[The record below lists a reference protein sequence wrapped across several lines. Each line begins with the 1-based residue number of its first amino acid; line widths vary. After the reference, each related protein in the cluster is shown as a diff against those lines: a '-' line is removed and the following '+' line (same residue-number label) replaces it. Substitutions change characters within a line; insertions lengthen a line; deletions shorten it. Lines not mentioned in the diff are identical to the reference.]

1 MSRVIVLGG
10 GIGGLVA
17 ARRLAHLGNEVTLI
31 EREPTLGGL
40 VASREVAGIRID
52 TGAESFATRKGTVAQ
67 LAIELGLGTDIVE
80 PDPEGAWLR
89 WDDDAAPLPKTGLLG
104 IPGSPLADD
113 VRRIVGWRGSLRAYC
128 DRLLP
133 VLRVRKETDL
143 GDIVRRRMG
152 RLVLD
157 RLVTPVVAGVHSAD
171 PSTVDVQAVAPGLTQ
186 NMTTQGSLSGAVM
199 ALREMAPA
207 GSQVQ
212 GIRGGMARLVDALVA
227 DCEKYGVR
235 IRTSREVL
243 GVAADETGGWDVA
256 VAEVPTADA
265 VRADAASGDAAGG
278 PAAGRAPADARTA
291 ADGRTTADART
302 AADASTAAE
311 ARTTADAPVTGE
323 ALHADAIVIATGFR
337 AGLRLLGQTG
347 VGSSGPAVPGPSA
360 WPEPSS
366 VTIATLVLDDARLDA
381 HPRGTGV
388 LVAPGT
394 PGIGAKALTHSS
406 AKWAWLAESLPAG
419 RHVVRLSYGR
429 READDLVTPSDPT
442 VDQAGALSD
451 AGALLGLDL
460 QPSSVVG
467 FATTEWPASLA
478 FATVGHKA
486 RVKQTLR
493 AVAEVPGL
501 DVVGAW
507 VSGTGLAATVEHA
520 ITTASALAAELRG
533 APRLDRDE

>member
-1 MSRVIVLGG
+1 MSRIIVIGG
-10 GIGGLVA
+10 GVGGLVA
-17 ARRLAHLGNEVTLI
+17 ARRLAHLGNDVTLI
-31 EREPTLGGL
+31 EREPTPGGL
-40 VASREVAGIRID
+40 VASREVAGVRID

-80 PDPEGAWLR
+80 PNPDGAWLR
-89 WDDDAAPLPKTGLLG
+89 WDDDTAPLPKTGLLG

-152 RLVLD
+152 PLVLD

-171 PSTVDVQAVAPGLTQ
+171 PSVVDVQAVAPGLTQ

-212 GIRGGMARLVDALVA
+212 GIRGGMARLVDALVR
-227 DCEKYGVR
+227 DCENYGVR
-235 IRTSREVL
+235 IRTSHEVL
-243 GVAADETGGWDVA
+243 GVASGEDGGWDVA
-256 VAEVPTADA
+256 VTVVPDA
-265 VRADAASGDAAGG
+265 GLEHGDGTDAAAAS
-278 PAAGRAPADARTA
+278 RRT
-291 ADGRTTADART
+291 
-302 AADASTAAE
+302 S
-311 ARTTADAPVTGE
+311 ADAPVTGE
-323 ALHADAIVIATGFR
+323 ALYADAIVIATGFR

-347 VGSSGPAVPGPSA
+347 VGADGPAMPGPSA

-366 VTIATLVLDDARLDA
+366 VTIATLVIDDSRLDA

-429 READDLVTPSDPT
+429 READDIVTPTDPV
-442 VDQAGALSD
+442 VDQARALSD
-451 AGALLGLDL
+451 AGALLGVDL

-467 FATTEWPASLA
+467 FATTDWPASLA

-533 APRLDRDE
+533 ARRLDRDE

>member
-1 MSRVIVLGG
+1 MSRIIVIGG
-10 GIGGLVA
+10 GVGGLVA
-17 ARRLAHLGNEVTLI
+17 ARRLAHLGNDVTLV
-31 EREPTLGGL
+31 EREPAPGGL
-40 VASREVAGIRID
+40 VASREIAGIRID

-89 WDDDAAPLPKTGLLG
+89 WDDDTAPLPKTGLLG

-113 VRRIVGWRGSLRAYC
+113 VRRIVGWRGSIRAYC

-171 PSTVDVQAVAPGLTQ
+171 PSAVDVQAVAPGLTQ

-235 IRTSREVL
+235 IRTSHEVL
-243 GVAADETGGWDVA
+243 GVAAAETGGWDVA

-265 VRADAASGDAAGG
+265 VRADAASGDAASG
-278 PAAGRAPADARTA
+278 PAGGRGPAEARSA
-291 ADGRTTADART
+291 ADGRT
-302 AADASTAAE
+302 AAD

-429 READDLVTPSDPT
+429 READDLVAPGDPT